1 MKIILKDR
9 TEINNGVVA
18 KDSFEDRLIVTI
30 PGINIV
36 SAATTFGNSAK
47 TETIQFE
54 EGYIIYNYKGYTT
67 VQDINCMQ
75 SSNSTVIYLGADGVT
90 DYWRTA
96 AFPDEYMPA
105 DLLEELR
112 QEAEERANQHGGIVA
127 TTITIEDESGGTQY
141 ESEADIETEY
151 DVEDATQIFVGE
163 TFVPGGYYAFTA
175 NYGEEESKV
184 FYFYLKT

>member
-1 MKIILKDR
+1 MKITLKDG
-9 TEINNGVVA
+9 TVINNGVVA

-30 PGINIV
+30 PGTNIV

-75 SSNSTVIYLGADGVT
+75 SSNSTVIYLGADGMT
-90 DYWRTA
+90 DYWREA
-96 AFPDEYMPA
+96 AYSDEYMPA
-105 DLLEELR
+105 ELLEELR
-112 QEAEERANQHGGIVA
+112 CEAEERANQPGGVTVSIA
-127 TTITIEDESGGTQY
+127 IEDESGGTQY
-141 ESEADIETEY
+141 ESVEDIKTEY

-163 TFVPGGYYAFTA
+163 TFVPGGYYAFAA